1 MTKHVKN
8 LDGIT
13 RRDVLV
19 GSAAAGTGLVV
30 GYSALPGLTGGAR
43 EALAAGTFNHQ
54 LFLTMDGGGNATV
67 HITKAEIGQHIG
79 TALAQAVA
87 EELEID
93 WNDVRI
99 DYPDSNEK
107 WGLMLTGGSWSVNW
121 TFDRNSRIGASARIA
136 LVEAGASLMG
146 VQPSQCS
153 VSNSVV
159 TASDGSSITYAEIL
173 SKAIIDRTFSE
184 EEMKEIQLKK
194 FGEYNIVGQSVD
206 SLDIPEKVLGTAK
219 YGCDVFVPNMVYGR
233 LITQPTRYGSVPLS
247 ADDSAAKSIDGYV
260 GFALIEGDANKINT
274 GYAVAYGETYWAAEK
289 AAAAIDVT
297 WDRGPNANVS
307 SADMTQASRDII
319 ADESQ
324 GFTWLLEGDA
334 EGALGSADAVVEAE
348 YQTSTGYHGMMEPM
362 NCVALEKDG
371 VWHLY
376 CGTQFQTANVG
387 ATSAALGVDP
397 KNVIVH
403 QQYSGTGF
411 GRRTEADMTVITAL
425 AAREIGRPVKLMFTR
440 EQDIGFDFHQ
450 SQTVQRIKGGV
461 KNGKIDSMSH
471 VTVSGWALSRAAP
484 GFMAESVDKKGKID
498 QFATNGSDHW
508 YDIPNHYVRSANN
521 MVIWNASPSGF
532 LRAVAPTWTWWAV
545 ESFVDETAH
554 KIGKDPL
561 DLRLSMLGGTGRNA
575 GSPPNTVGGGHRLRN
590 VLLVATGRAGYGVKP
605 MPENTAQGIAAVASQ
620 ERGSPTWT
628 AAVAEVHVDPSSGE
642 PTLTKMTIAMDVGT
656 AVNPK
661 NVEAQI
667 EGSALYGIS
676 RVLYEDITMSNGSIN
691 QGNFDTWTPMR
702 INQSPEIDVHIVQNG
717 HYPAGCGEPAT
728 TVVGPAIA
736 NAIYN
741 ASGARVRS
749 WPITAEKIKAAQR
762 GA

>member
-13 RRDVLV
+13 RREMLV
-19 GSAAAGTGLVV
+19 GSAVAGAGLAV

-43 EALAAGTFNHQ
+43 EALAAGSFNHQ

-146 VQPSQCS
+146 VQPNQCS

-159 TASDGSSITYAEIL
+159 TASDGSNITYAEIL
-173 SKAIIDRTFSE
+173 SKAIIDRTFTE

-233 LITQPTRYGSVPLS
+233 LITQPTRYGAVPLS

-289 AAAAIDVT
+289 AAAAINVT

-324 GFTWLLEGDA
+324 GFTWLLEGDT
-334 EGALGSADAVVEAE
+334 EGAIGSADTVIEAE
-348 YQTSTGYHGMMEPM
+348 YQTSTGYHGLMEPM
-362 NCVALEKDG
+362 NCVALETDG

-376 CGTQFQTANVG
+376 TGTQFQTANVG

-411 GRRTEADMTVITAL
+411 GRRTEADMTVIAAL

-561 DLRLSMLGGTGRNA
+561 DLRLSMLGGTGRNT

>member
-1 MTKHVKN
+1 MC
-8 LDGIT
+8 I
-13 RRDVLV
+13 RD
-19 GSAAAGTGLVV
+19 S
-30 GYSALPGLTGGAR
+30 
-43 EALAAGTFNHQ
+43 
-54 LFLTMDGGGNATV
+54 
-67 HITKAEIGQHIG
+67 
-79 TALAQAVA
+79 
-87 EELEID
+87 
-93 WNDVRI
+93 
-99 DYPDSNEK
+99 
-107 WGLMLTGGSWSVNW
+107 
-121 TFDRNSRIGASARIA
+121 
-136 LVEAGASLMG
+136 
-146 VQPSQCS
+146 
-153 VSNSVV
+153 
-159 TASDGSSITYAEIL
+159 
-173 SKAIIDRTFSE
+173 
-184 EEMKEIQLKK
+184 
-194 FGEYNIVGQSVD
+194 
-206 SLDIPEKVLGTAK
+206 
-219 YGCDVFVPNMVYGR
+219 
-233 LITQPTRYGSVPLS
+233 
-247 ADDSAAKSIDGYV
+247 
-260 GFALIEGDANKINT
+260 
-274 GYAVAYGETYWAAEK
+274 
-289 AAAAIDVT
+289 
-297 WDRGPNANVS
+297 
-307 SADMTQASRDII
+307 
-319 ADESQ
+319 
-324 GFTWLLEGDA
+324 
-334 EGALGSADAVVEAE
+334 
-348 YQTSTGYHGMMEPM
+348 
-362 NCVALEKDG
+362 
-371 VWHLY
+371 
-376 CGTQFQTANVG
+376 
-387 ATSAALGVDP
+387 

-425 AAREIGRPVKLMFTR
+425 AAREIGRPVKMMFTR

-521 MVIWNASPSGF
+521 MVIWNAAPAGF

-561 DLRLSMLGGTGRNA
+561 DLRLSMLGGSGRNA

-605 MPENTAQGIAAVASQ
+605 MPANTAQGIAAVASQ

-676 RVLYEDITMSNGSIN
+676 RVLYEDITMSNGSID